1 MEMHYY
7 CPFMLKITGFKRKTS
22 SSSAP
27 KSLFVMCFFLIFGSF
42 LAPDVLDIWAS
53 TQKND
58 FRRDLATEWSDSVG
72 EISRS
77 IKINEIRE
85 FSERI
90 IDSSSSGELLQP
102 LVKPGLTVIEVILPI
117 EEEILKEKDSEVKIT
132 EEKSATSSIENVSS
146 LPTITPT
153 TLSPPITAVAI
164 TTTTTFLNSES
175 SIKARRTGTAEDPL
189 RVLAVGD
196 SLMLDFQYGLERILE
211 SRNDIN
217 IEGRGALGFGF
228 TVPHW
233 DWEDDVI
240 PDYNSMVREVRPDVV
255 IAMIG
260 ANEFQGYAIEGE
272 DLEPGSF
279 RWNEVLTERAHDA
292 ISYWIADG
300 AYLYWWTTPRMS
312 DPSYLTDD
320 LNSIWGSVVSDWHP
334 KAEMVDSMKVLG
346 DEEGKFRWNMEMLD
360 GSIIPLRKE
369 HGVHFFEVGADGLSR
384 QFEEIL
390 EKDGWL
396 KGRTPDS

>member
-1 MEMHYY
+1 M
-7 CPFMLKITGFKRKTS
+7 S
-22 SSSAP
+22 SNMAL
-27 KSLFVMCFFLIFGSF
+27 KSLLVMCFFLIFASF
-42 LAPDVLDIWAS
+42 LAPGVLDIWAS

-58 FRRDLATEWSDSVG
+58 FRRDLAKEWSDSVG
-72 EISRS
+72 EISRN

-90 IDSSSSGELLQP
+90 IEGSLTEEMLEP
-102 LVKPGLTVIEVILPI
+102 LVKPVSTIKVESFAVNEEVL
-117 EEEILKEKDSEVKIT
+117 EEKDEEVKIT
-132 EEKSATSSIENVSS
+132 EGKSTQSSIENSTS
-146 LPTITPT
+146 LPPSST
-153 TLSPPITAVAI
+153 TLSPATTSVA
-164 TTTTTFLNSES
+164 TTTTFVISEP
-175 SIKARRTGTAEDPL
+175 SIKAQRTGTAEDPL
-189 RVLAVGD
+189 RILAVGD
-196 SLMLDFQYGLERILE
+196 SLMLDLQYGLERILE
-211 SRNDIN
+211 PRPDVH

-240 PDYNSMVREVRPDVV
+240 PDYNLMVGKVRPDVV
-255 IAMIG
+255 VAMIG

-279 RWNEVLTERAHDA
+279 RWSEILTERAHDA
-292 ISYWIADG
+292 ISHWIAGG
-300 AYLYWWTTPRMS
+300 AYLYWWTTPKMS

-320 LNSIWGSVVSDWHP
+320 LNSIWDSVVGDWYP

-346 DEEGKFRWNMEMLD
+346 DEEGEFRWNMKMLD

-390 EKDGWL
+390 ERDGWIKDL
-396 KGRTPDS
+396 IPVS

>member
-1 MEMHYY
+1 MA
-7 CPFMLKITGFKRKTS
+7 L
-22 SSSAP
+22 
-27 KSLFVMCFFLIFGSF
+27 KSLFIMCFFLIFASF
-42 LAPDVLDIWAS
+42 LAPGVLDIWAS

-58 FRRDLATEWSDSVG
+58 FRRDLAKEWSDSVG
-72 EISRS
+72 EISRN

-90 IDSSSSGELLQP
+90 IEGSSSEEMLEP
-102 LVKPGLTVIEVILPI
+102 LVKPVLAPNAESLSTKEELLEEKDIEV
-117 EEEILKEKDSEVKIT
+117 KTT
-132 EEKSATSSIENVSS
+132 EEKSTPSSIENLTSL
-146 LPTITPT
+146 LPTSTTFSTPT
-153 TLSPPITAVAI
+153 TAVAVN
-164 TTTTTFLNSES
+164 TTTTFVDSEPF
-175 SIKARRTGTAEDPL
+175 IKARRTGTIEDPL
-189 RVLAVGD
+189 RILAVGD

-211 SRNDIN
+211 ARPDVN

-240 PDYNSMVREVRPDVV
+240 PDYNLMVGEVRPDVV
-255 IAMIG
+255 VAMIG
-260 ANEFQGYAIEGE
+260 ANEFQGYAVEGE

-279 RWNEVLTERAHDA
+279 RWSEVLTERAHDA
-292 ISYWIADG
+292 ISHWIAGG
-300 AYLYWWTTPRMS
+300 AYLYWWTTPKMS
-312 DPSYLTDD
+312 DPSYLTED
-320 LNSIWGSVVSDWHP
+320 LNSIWDSVVGDWHP

-346 DEEGKFRWNMEMLD
+346 DEEGEFRWNMEMLD
-360 GSIIPLRKE
+360 GSIVPLRKE

-396 KGRTPDS
+396 NDLIPAS

>member
-1 MEMHYY
+1 MR
-7 CPFMLKITGFKRKTS
+7 KISGFKGKMS
-22 SSSAP
+22 SNMAL
-27 KSLFVMCFFLIFGSF
+27 KSLLVMCFFLIFASF
-42 LAPDVLDIWAS
+42 LAPGVLDIWAS

-58 FRRDLATEWSDSVG
+58 FRRDLAKEWSDSVG
-72 EISRS
+72 EISRN

-90 IDSSSSGELLQP
+90 IEGSLTEEMLEP
-102 LVKPGLTVIEVILPI
+102 LVKPVSTIKVESFAVNEEVL
-117 EEEILKEKDSEVKIT
+117 EEKDEEVKIT
-132 EEKSATSSIENVSS
+132 EGKSTPSSIENSTLLPPSS
-146 LPTITPT
+146 T
-153 TLSPPITAVAI
+153 TLSPATTSVA
-164 TTTTTFLNSES
+164 TTTTFVISEP
-175 SIKARRTGTAEDPL
+175 SIKAKRTGTAEDPL
-189 RVLAVGD
+189 RILAVGD
-196 SLMLDFQYGLERILE
+196 SLMLDLQYGLERILE
-211 SRNDIN
+211 PRPDVH

-240 PDYNSMVREVRPDVV
+240 PDYNLMVGKVRPDVV
-255 IAMIG
+255 VAMIG

-279 RWNEVLTERAHDA
+279 RWSEILTERAHDA
-292 ISYWIADG
+292 ISHWIAGG
-300 AYLYWWTTPRMS
+300 AYLYWWTTPKMS

-320 LNSIWGSVVSDWHP
+320 LNSIWDSVVGDWYP

-346 DEEGKFRWNMEMLD
+346 DEEGEFRWNMKMLD

-390 EKDGWL
+390 ERDGWIKDL
-396 KGRTPDS
+396 IPVS

>member
-1 MEMHYY
+1 M
-7 CPFMLKITGFKRKTS
+7 S
-22 SSSAP
+22 SNMAL
-27 KSLFVMCFFLIFGSF
+27 KSLLVMCFFLIFASF
-42 LAPDVLDIWAS
+42 LAPGVLDIWAS

-58 FRRDLATEWSDSVG
+58 FRRDLAKEWSDSVG
-72 EISRS
+72 EISRN

-90 IDSSSSGELLQP
+90 IESSLTEEMLEP
-102 LVKPGLTVIEVILPI
+102 LVKPVSTIKVESFAVNEEVL
-117 EEEILKEKDSEVKIT
+117 EEKDEEVKIT
-132 EEKSATSSIENVSS
+132 EGKSTPSSIENSTS
-146 LPTITPT
+146 LPPSST
-153 TLSPPITAVAI
+153 TLSPATTSVA
-164 TTTTTFLNSES
+164 TTRTFVISEP
-175 SIKARRTGTAEDPL
+175 SIKANRTGTAEDPL
-189 RVLAVGD
+189 RILAVGD
-196 SLMLDFQYGLERILE
+196 SLMLDLQYGLERILE
-211 SRNDIN
+211 PRPDVH

-240 PDYNSMVREVRPDVV
+240 PDYNLMVGKVRPDVV
-255 IAMIG
+255 VAMIG

-279 RWNEVLTERAHDA
+279 RWSEILTERAHDA
-292 ISYWIADG
+292 ISHWIAGG
-300 AYLYWWTTPRMS
+300 AYLYWWTTPKMS

-320 LNSIWGSVVSDWHP
+320 LNSIWDSVVGDWYP

-346 DEEGKFRWNMEMLD
+346 DEEGEFRWNMKMLD

-390 EKDGWL
+390 ERDGWIKDL
-396 KGRTPDS
+396 MPVS

>member
-1 MEMHYY
+1 MR
-7 CPFMLKITGFKRKTS
+7 KISGFKGKMS
-22 SSSAP
+22 SNMAL
-27 KSLFVMCFFLIFGSF
+27 KSLLVMCFFLIFASF
-42 LAPDVLDIWAS
+42 LAPGVLDIWAS

-58 FRRDLATEWSDSVG
+58 FRRDLAKEWSDSVG
-72 EISRS
+72 EISRN

-90 IDSSSSGELLQP
+90 IEGSLTEEMLEP
-102 LVKPGLTVIEVILPI
+102 LVKPVSTIKVESFAVNEEVL
-117 EEEILKEKDSEVKIT
+117 EEKDEEVKIT
-132 EEKSATSSIENVSS
+132 EGKSTPSSIENSTS
-146 LPTITPT
+146 LPPSST
-153 TLSPPITAVAI
+153 TLSPATTSVA
-164 TTTTTFLNSES
+164 TTTTFVISEP
-175 SIKARRTGTAEDPL
+175 SIKAKRTGTAEDPL
-189 RVLAVGD
+189 RILAVGD
-196 SLMLDFQYGLERILE
+196 SLMLDLQYGLERILE
-211 SRNDIN
+211 PRPDVH

-240 PDYNSMVREVRPDVV
+240 PDYNLMVGKVRPDVV
-255 IAMIG
+255 VAMIG

-279 RWNEVLTERAHDA
+279 RWSEILTERAHDA
-292 ISYWIADG
+292 ISHWIAGG
-300 AYLYWWTTPRMS
+300 AYLYWWTTPKMS

-320 LNSIWGSVVSDWHP
+320 LNSIWDSVVGDWYP

-346 DEEGKFRWNMEMLD
+346 DEEGEFRWNMKMLD

-390 EKDGWL
+390 ERDGWIKDL
-396 KGRTPDS
+396 IPVS

>member
-1 MEMHYY
+1 MR
-7 CPFMLKITGFKRKTS
+7 KISGFKGKMS
-22 SSSAP
+22 SNMAL
-27 KSLFVMCFFLIFGSF
+27 KSLLVMCFFLIFASF
-42 LAPDVLDIWAS
+42 LAPGVLDIWAS

-58 FRRDLATEWSDSVG
+58 FRRDLAKEWSDSVG
-72 EISRS
+72 EISRN

-90 IDSSSSGELLQP
+90 IEGSLTEEMLEP
-102 LVKPGLTVIEVILPI
+102 LVKPVSTIKVESFAVNEEVL
-117 EEEILKEKDSEVKIT
+117 EEKDEEVKIT
-132 EEKSATSSIENVSS
+132 EGESTPSSIENSTS
-146 LPTITPT
+146 LPPSST
-153 TLSPPITAVAI
+153 TLSPATTSVA
-164 TTTTTFLNSES
+164 TTTTFVISEP
-175 SIKARRTGTAEDPL
+175 SIKAQRTGTAEDPL
-189 RVLAVGD
+189 RILAVGD
-196 SLMLDFQYGLERILE
+196 SLMLDLQYGLERILE
-211 SRNDIN
+211 PRPDVH

-240 PDYNSMVREVRPDVV
+240 PDYNLMVGKVRPDVV
-255 IAMIG
+255 VAMIG

-279 RWNEVLTERAHDA
+279 RWSEILTERAHDA
-292 ISYWIADG
+292 ISHWIADG
-300 AYLYWWTTPRMS
+300 AYLYWWTTPKMS

-320 LNSIWGSVVSDWHP
+320 LNSIWDSVVGDWYP

-346 DEEGKFRWNMEMLD
+346 DEEGEFRWNMKMLD

-390 EKDGWL
+390 ERDGWIKDL
-396 KGRTPDS
+396 IPVS

>member
-1 MEMHYY
+1 
-7 CPFMLKITGFKRKTS
+7 MLKISGFKGKMS
-22 SSSAP
+22 SNMAL
-27 KSLFVMCFFLIFGSF
+27 KSLLVMCFFLIFASF
-42 LAPDVLDIWAS
+42 LAPGVLDIWAS

-58 FRRDLATEWSDSVG
+58 FRRDLAKEWSDSVG
-72 EISRS
+72 EISRN

-90 IDSSSSGELLQP
+90 IEGSLTEEMLEP
-102 LVKPGLTVIEVILPI
+102 LVKPVSTIKVESFAVNEEVL
-117 EEEILKEKDSEVKIT
+117 EEKDEEVKIT
-132 EEKSATSSIENVSS
+132 EGKSTPLSIENSTS
-146 LPTITPT
+146 LPPSST
-153 TLSPPITAVAI
+153 TLSPATTSVA
-164 TTTTTFLNSES
+164 TTTTFVISEP
-175 SIKARRTGTAEDPL
+175 SIKAQRTGTAEDPL
-189 RVLAVGD
+189 RILAVGD
-196 SLMLDFQYGLERILE
+196 SLMLDLQYGLERILE
-211 SRNDIN
+211 PRPDVH

-240 PDYNSMVREVRPDVV
+240 PDYNLMVGKVRPDVV
-255 IAMIG
+255 VAMIG

-279 RWNEVLTERAHDA
+279 RWSEILTERAHDA
-292 ISYWIADG
+292 ISHWIAGG
-300 AYLYWWTTPRMS
+300 AYLYWWTTPKMS

-320 LNSIWGSVVSDWHP
+320 LNSIWDSVVGDWYP

-346 DEEGKFRWNMEMLD
+346 DEEGEFRWNMKMLD

-390 EKDGWL
+390 ERDGWIKDL
-396 KGRTPDS
+396 MPVS

>member
-7 CPFMLKITGFKRKTS
+7 CPFMLKITGFKRKMS
-22 SSSAP
+22 SNMAL
-27 KSLFVMCFFLIFGSF
+27 KSLFIMCFFLIGASF
-42 LAPDVLDIWAS
+42 LAPDVLDVWAS

-58 FRRDLATEWSDSVG
+58 FRRDLAKEWSDSVG
-72 EISRS
+72 EISRD

-90 IDSSSSGELLQP
+90 IESSSSEEMLKP
-102 LVKPGLTVIEVILPI
+102 LAKPVLTTEVESFAIK
-117 EEEILKEKDSEVKIT
+117 EETLEEKDSEAKIA
-132 EEKSATSSIENVSS
+132 EEKSTPSSIENSTS
-146 LPTITPT
+146 LPPSST
-153 TLSPPITAVAI
+153 TFSATTTTVA
-164 TTTTTFLNSES
+164 TTTTFVISEP
-175 SIKARRTGTAEDPL
+175 SIKARRTGTTEDPL
-189 RVLAVGD
+189 RILAVGD
-196 SLMLDFQYGLERILE
+196 SLMLDLQYGLERILE
-211 SRNDIN
+211 PRPDVN

-240 PDYNSMVREVRPDVV
+240 PDYNLMVGKVRPDVV
-255 IAMIG
+255 VAMIG
-260 ANEFQGYAIEGE
+260 ANEFQGYSIEGE

-279 RWNEVLTERAHDA
+279 RWRDVLTERAHDA
-292 ISYWIADG
+292 ISHWIAGG
-300 AYLYWWTTPRMS
+300 AYLYWWTTPKMS

-320 LNSIWGSVVSDWHP
+320 LNTIWDSVVSDWYP

-346 DEEGKFRWNMEMLD
+346 DEEGQFRWNMKMLD

-396 KGRTPDS
+396 KDLIPVS

>member
-1 MEMHYY
+1 
-7 CPFMLKITGFKRKTS
+7 MLKISGFKRKTS
-22 SSSAP
+22 SNTAL
-27 KSLFVMCFFLIFGSF
+27 KSLFTMCFFLIFASF
-42 LAPDVLDIWAS
+42 LAPGVLDIWAS

-72 EISRS
+72 EISRN

-85 FSERI
+85 FSERLI
-90 IDSSSSGELLQP
+90 EGSSSEELLEP
-102 LVKPGLTVIEVILPI
+102 LVKPVFTLNAESSSIK
-117 EEEILKEKDSEVKIT
+117 EEALEEKGTEVKKT
-132 EEKSATSSIENVSS
+132 EEKSTQSSIVNSTLLSPSS
-146 LPTITPT
+146 TTLLSPSST
-153 TLSPPITAVAI
+153 TLSTATTTVTV
-164 TTTTTFLNSES
+164 TTTTTFVSSEPFV
-175 SIKARRTGTAEDPL
+175 KARRKGTTEEPL
-189 RVLAVGD
+189 RILAVGD

-211 SRNDIN
+211 PRPDVK

-240 PDYNSMVREVRPDVV
+240 PDYNLMVGKVRPDVV
-255 IAMIG
+255 VVMIG

-272 DLEPGSF
+272 DLESGSF
-279 RWNEVLTERAHDA
+279 RWSEVLTERAHDA
-292 ISYWIADG
+292 LSHWMAGG
-300 AYLYWWTTPRMS
+300 AYLYWYTTPKMS
-312 DPSYLTDD
+312 DPSYLTGD
-320 LNSIWGSVVSDWHP
+320 LNNIWESVVSAWYP

-346 DEEGKFRWNMEMLD
+346 DEEGEFRWNMEMLD

-396 KGRTPDS
+396 KDLMPVS

>member
-1 MEMHYY
+1 M
-7 CPFMLKITGFKRKTS
+7 S
-22 SSSAP
+22 SNMAL
-27 KSLFVMCFFLIFGSF
+27 KSLLVMCFFLIFASF
-42 LAPDVLDIWAS
+42 LAPGVLDIWAS

-58 FRRDLATEWSDSVG
+58 FRRDLAKEWSDSVG
-72 EISRS
+72 EISRN

-90 IDSSSSGELLQP
+90 IEGSLTEEMLEP
-102 LVKPGLTVIEVILPI
+102 LVKPVSTIKVESFAVNEEVL
-117 EEEILKEKDSEVKIT
+117 EEKDEEVKIT
-132 EEKSATSSIENVSS
+132 EGKSTPSSIENSTLLPPSS
-146 LPTITPT
+146 T
-153 TLSPPITAVAI
+153 TLSPATTSVA
-164 TTTTTFLNSES
+164 TTTTFVISEP
-175 SIKARRTGTAEDPL
+175 SIKAKRTGTAEDPL
-189 RVLAVGD
+189 RILAVGD
-196 SLMLDFQYGLERILE
+196 SLMLDLQYGLERILE
-211 SRNDIN
+211 PRPDVH

-240 PDYNSMVREVRPDVV
+240 PDYNLMVGKVRPDVV
-255 IAMIG
+255 VAMIG

-279 RWNEVLTERAHDA
+279 RWSEILTERAHDA
-292 ISYWIADG
+292 ISHWIAGG
-300 AYLYWWTTPRMS
+300 AYLYWWTTPKMS

-320 LNSIWGSVVSDWHP
+320 LNSIWDSVVGDWYP

-346 DEEGKFRWNMEMLD
+346 DEEGEFRWNMKMLD
-360 GSIIPLRKE
+360 GSIVPLRKE

-390 EKDGWL
+390 ERDGWIKDL
-396 KGRTPDS
+396 IPVS

>member
-1 MEMHYY
+1 
-7 CPFMLKITGFKRKTS
+7 
-22 SSSAP
+22 
-27 KSLFVMCFFLIFGSF
+27 MCFFLIFGSF

-279 RWNEVLTERAHDA
+279 RWNEVLSERAHDA

-300 AYLYWWTTPRMS
+300 AYLYWWTTPTMS

-320 LNSIWGSVVSDWHP
+320 LNSIWDSVVSDWHP
-334 KAEMVDSMKVLG
+334 NAEMVDSMKVLG
-346 DEEGKFRWNMEMLD
+346 DEEGKFRWNMKMLD

-390 EKDGWL
+390 EKDGWVKDL
-396 KGRTPDS
+396 TPGS

>member
-1 MEMHYY
+1 
-7 CPFMLKITGFKRKTS
+7 MLKISGFKGKMS
-22 SSSAP
+22 SNMAL
-27 KSLFVMCFFLIFGSF
+27 KSLLVMCFFLIFASF
-42 LAPDVLDIWAS
+42 LAPGVLDIWAS

-58 FRRDLATEWSDSVG
+58 FRRDLAKEWSDSVG
-72 EISRS
+72 EISRN

-90 IDSSSSGELLQP
+90 IEGSLPEEMLEP
-102 LVKPGLTVIEVILPI
+102 LVKPVSTIKVESFGVNEEVL
-117 EEEILKEKDSEVKIT
+117 EEKDSEVKIT
-132 EEKSATSSIENVSS
+132 EEKSTPSSIKNSTS
-146 LPTITPT
+146 LPPSST
-153 TLSPPITAVAI
+153 TLSPATTSVA
-164 TTTTTFLNSES
+164 TTTTFVISEP
-175 SIKARRTGTAEDPL
+175 SIKAQRTGTAEDPL
-189 RVLAVGD
+189 RILAVGD
-196 SLMLDFQYGLERILE
+196 SLMLDLQYGLERILE
-211 SRNDIN
+211 PRPDVH

-240 PDYNSMVREVRPDVV
+240 PDYNLMVGKVRPDVV
-255 IAMIG
+255 VAMIG

-279 RWNEVLTERAHDA
+279 RWSEILTERAHDA
-292 ISYWIADG
+292 ISHWIAGG
-300 AYLYWWTTPRMS
+300 AYLYWWTTPKMS

-320 LNSIWGSVVSDWHP
+320 LNSIWDAVVGDWYP

-346 DEEGKFRWNMEMLD
+346 DEEGEFRWNMKMLD

-390 EKDGWL
+390 ERDGWIKDL
-396 KGRTPDS
+396 MPVS

>member
-1 MEMHYY
+1 M
-7 CPFMLKITGFKRKTS
+7 S
-22 SSSAP
+22 SNMAL
-27 KSLFVMCFFLIFGSF
+27 KSLLVMCFFLIFASF
-42 LAPDVLDIWAS
+42 LAPGVLDIWAS

-58 FRRDLATEWSDSVG
+58 FRRDLAKEWSDSVG
-72 EISRS
+72 EISRN

-90 IDSSSSGELLQP
+90 IEGSLPEEMLEP
-102 LVKPGLTVIEVILPI
+102 LVKPVSTIKVESFGVNEEVL
-117 EEEILKEKDSEVKIT
+117 EEKDSEVKIT
-132 EEKSATSSIENVSS
+132 EEKSTPSSIKNSTS
-146 LPTITPT
+146 LPPSST
-153 TLSPPITAVAI
+153 TLSPATTSVA
-164 TTTTTFLNSES
+164 TTTTFVISEP
-175 SIKARRTGTAEDPL
+175 SIKAQRTGTAEDPL
-189 RVLAVGD
+189 RILAVGD
-196 SLMLDFQYGLERILE
+196 SLMLDLQYGLERILE
-211 SRNDIN
+211 PRPDVH

-240 PDYNSMVREVRPDVV
+240 PDYNLMVGKVRPDVV
-255 IAMIG
+255 VAMIG

-279 RWNEVLTERAHDA
+279 RWSEILTERAHDA
-292 ISYWIADG
+292 ISHWIAGG
-300 AYLYWWTTPRMS
+300 AYLYWWTTPKMS

-320 LNSIWGSVVSDWHP
+320 LNSIWDSVVGDWYP

-346 DEEGKFRWNMEMLD
+346 DEEGEFRWNMKMLD

-390 EKDGWL
+390 ERDGWI
-396 KGRTPDS
+396 KDIMPVS

>member
-1 MEMHYY
+1 M
-7 CPFMLKITGFKRKTS
+7 S
-22 SSSAP
+22 SNMAL
-27 KSLFVMCFFLIFGSF
+27 KSLLVMCFFLIFASF
-42 LAPDVLDIWAS
+42 LAPGVLDIWAS

-58 FRRDLATEWSDSVG
+58 FRRDLAKEWSDSVG
-72 EISRS
+72 EISRN

-90 IDSSSSGELLQP
+90 IEGSLTEEMLEP
-102 LVKPGLTVIEVILPI
+102 LVKPVSTIKVESFAVNEEVL
-117 EEEILKEKDSEVKIT
+117 EEKDEEVKIT
-132 EEKSATSSIENVSS
+132 EGKSTPSSIENSTS
-146 LPTITPT
+146 LPPSST
-153 TLSPPITAVAI
+153 TLSPATTSVA
-164 TTTTTFLNSES
+164 TTTTFVISEP
-175 SIKARRTGTAEDPL
+175 SIKAKRTGTAEDPL
-189 RVLAVGD
+189 RILAVGD
-196 SLMLDFQYGLERILE
+196 SLMLDLQYGLERILE
-211 SRNDIN
+211 PRPDVH

-240 PDYNSMVREVRPDVV
+240 PDYNLMVGKVRPDVV
-255 IAMIG
+255 VAMIG

-279 RWNEVLTERAHDA
+279 RWSEILTERAHDA
-292 ISYWIADG
+292 ISHWIAGG
-300 AYLYWWTTPRMS
+300 AYLYWWTTPKMS

-320 LNSIWGSVVSDWHP
+320 LNSIWDSVVGDWYP

-346 DEEGKFRWNMEMLD
+346 DEEGEFRWNMKMLD

-390 EKDGWL
+390 ERDGWIKDL
-396 KGRTPDS
+396 MPVS

>member
-1 MEMHYY
+1 
-7 CPFMLKITGFKRKTS
+7 MLKISGFKGKMS
-22 SSSAP
+22 SNMAL
-27 KSLFVMCFFLIFGSF
+27 KSLLVMCFFLIIASF
-42 LAPDVLDIWAS
+42 LAPGVLDIRDS

-58 FRRDLATEWSDSVG
+58 FRRDLAKEWSDSVG
-72 EISRS
+72 EISRN

-90 IDSSSSGELLQP
+90 IEGSLPEEMLEP
-102 LVKPGLTVIEVILPI
+102 LVKPVSTIKVESFAVNEEVL
-117 EEEILKEKDSEVKIT
+117 EEKDEEVKIT
-132 EEKSATSSIENVSS
+132 EGKSTPSSIENSSS
-146 LPTITPT
+146 LPPSST
-153 TLSPPITAVAI
+153 TLSPATTSVA
-164 TTTTTFLNSES
+164 TTTTFVISEP
-175 SIKARRTGTAEDPL
+175 SIKAQRTGTAEDPL
-189 RVLAVGD
+189 RILAVGD
-196 SLMLDFQYGLERILE
+196 SLMLDLQYGLERILE
-211 SRNDIN
+211 PRPDVH

-240 PDYNSMVREVRPDVV
+240 PDYNLMVGKVRPDVV
-255 IAMIG
+255 VAMIG

-279 RWNEVLTERAHDA
+279 RWSEILTERAHDA
-292 ISYWIADG
+292 ISHWIADG
-300 AYLYWWTTPRMS
+300 AYLYWWTTPKMS

-320 LNSIWGSVVSDWHP
+320 LNSIWDSVVGDWYP

-346 DEEGKFRWNMEMLD
+346 DEEGEFRWNMKMLD

-369 HGVHFFEVGADGLSR
+369 HGVHFFEVGADELSR

-390 EKDGWL
+390 ERDGWIKDL
-396 KGRTPDS
+396 MPVS

>member
-1 MEMHYY
+1 MR
-7 CPFMLKITGFKRKTS
+7 KISGFKGKMS
-22 SSSAP
+22 SNMAL
-27 KSLFVMCFFLIFGSF
+27 KSLLVMCFFLIFASF
-42 LAPDVLDIWAS
+42 LAPGVLDIWAS

-58 FRRDLATEWSDSVG
+58 FRRDLAKEWSDSVG
-72 EISRS
+72 EISRN

-90 IDSSSSGELLQP
+90 IEGSLTEEMLEP
-102 LVKPGLTVIEVILPI
+102 LVKPVSTIKVESFAVNEEVL
-117 EEEILKEKDSEVKIT
+117 EEKDEEVKIT
-132 EEKSATSSIENVSS
+132 EGKSTPSSIENSTS
-146 LPTITPT
+146 LPPSST
-153 TLSPPITAVAI
+153 TLSPATTAVA
-164 TTTTTFLNSES
+164 TTTTFAISEP
-175 SIKARRTGTAEDPL
+175 SIKAQRTGTAEDPL
-189 RVLAVGD
+189 RILAVGD
-196 SLMLDFQYGLERILE
+196 SLMLDLQYGLERILE
-211 SRNDIN
+211 PRPDVH

-240 PDYNSMVREVRPDVV
+240 PDYNLMVGKVRPDVV
-255 IAMIG
+255 VAMIG

-279 RWNEVLTERAHDA
+279 RWSEILTERAHDA
-292 ISYWIADG
+292 ISHWIAGG
-300 AYLYWWTTPRMS
+300 AYLYWWTTPKMS

-320 LNSIWGSVVSDWHP
+320 LNSIWDSVVGDWYP

-346 DEEGKFRWNMEMLD
+346 DEEGEFRWNMKMLD

-390 EKDGWL
+390 ERDGWIKDL
-396 KGRTPDS
+396 IPVS

>member
-1 MEMHYY
+1 M
-7 CPFMLKITGFKRKTS
+7 S
-22 SSSAP
+22 SNMAL
-27 KSLFVMCFFLIFGSF
+27 KSLLVMCFFLIFASF
-42 LAPDVLDIWAS
+42 LAPGVLDIWAS

-58 FRRDLATEWSDSVG
+58 FRRDLAKEWSDSVG
-72 EISRS
+72 EISRN

-90 IDSSSSGELLQP
+90 IEGSLTEEMLEP
-102 LVKPGLTVIEVILPI
+102 LVKPVSTIKVESFAVNEEVL
-117 EEEILKEKDSEVKIT
+117 EEKDEEVKIT
-132 EEKSATSSIENVSS
+132 EGKSTPSSIENSTS
-146 LPTITPT
+146 LPPSST
-153 TLSPPITAVAI
+153 TLSPATTSVA
-164 TTTTTFLNSES
+164 TTTTFVISEP
-175 SIKARRTGTAEDPL
+175 SIKAKRTGTAEDPL
-189 RVLAVGD
+189 RILAVGD
-196 SLMLDFQYGLERILE
+196 SLMLDLQYGLERILE
-211 SRNDIN
+211 PRPDVH

-240 PDYNSMVREVRPDVV
+240 PDYNLMVGKVRPDVV
-255 IAMIG
+255 VAMIG

-279 RWNEVLTERAHDA
+279 RWSEILTERAHDA
-292 ISYWIADG
+292 ISHWIAGG
-300 AYLYWWTTPRMS
+300 AYLYWWTTPKMS

-320 LNSIWGSVVSDWHP
+320 LNSIWDSVVGDWYP

-346 DEEGKFRWNMEMLD
+346 DEEGEFRWNMKMLD

-390 EKDGWL
+390 ERDGWIKDL
-396 KGRTPDS
+396 IPVS

>member
-1 MEMHYY
+1 MR
-7 CPFMLKITGFKRKTS
+7 KISGFKGKMS
-22 SSSAP
+22 SNMAL
-27 KSLFVMCFFLIFGSF
+27 KSLLVMCFFLIFASF
-42 LAPDVLDIWAS
+42 LAPGVLDIWAS

-58 FRRDLATEWSDSVG
+58 FRRDLAKEWSDSVG
-72 EISRS
+72 EISRN

-90 IDSSSSGELLQP
+90 IEGSLPEEMLEP
-102 LVKPGLTVIEVILPI
+102 LVKPVSTIKVESFAVNEEVL
-117 EEEILKEKDSEVKIT
+117 EEKDEEVKIT
-132 EEKSATSSIENVSS
+132 EGKSTPSSIENSTS
-146 LPTITPT
+146 LPPSST
-153 TLSPPITAVAI
+153 TLSPATTSVA
-164 TTTTTFLNSES
+164 TTTTFVISEP
-175 SIKARRTGTAEDPL
+175 SIKAQRTGTAEDPL
-189 RVLAVGD
+189 RILAVGD
-196 SLMLDFQYGLERILE
+196 SLMLDLQYGLERILE
-211 SRNDIN
+211 PRPDVH

-240 PDYNSMVREVRPDVV
+240 PDYNLMVGKVRPDVV
-255 IAMIG
+255 VAMIG

-279 RWNEVLTERAHDA
+279 RWSEILTERAHDA
-292 ISYWIADG
+292 ISHWIAGG
-300 AYLYWWTTPRMS
+300 AYLYWWTTPKMS

-320 LNSIWGSVVSDWHP
+320 LNSIWDSVVGDWYP
-334 KAEMVDSMKVLG
+334 KVEMVDSMKVLG
-346 DEEGKFRWNMEMLD
+346 DEEGEFRWNMKMLD

-390 EKDGWL
+390 ERDGWIKDL
-396 KGRTPDS
+396 MPVS

>member
-1 MEMHYY
+1 
-7 CPFMLKITGFKRKTS
+7 MLKISGFKRKTS
-22 SSSAP
+22 SNMAL
-27 KSLFVMCFFLIFGSF
+27 KSLFIMCFFLIFASF
-42 LAPDVLDIWAS
+42 LAPGVLDIWAS

-58 FRRDLATEWSDSVG
+58 FRRDLAKEWSDSVG
-72 EISRS
+72 EISRN

-85 FSERI
+85 FSERLI
-90 IDSSSSGELLQP
+90 EGSSSEELLEP
-102 LVKPGLTVIEVILPI
+102 LVKPVLTLNAESSSMQQEALD
-117 EEEILKEKDSEVKIT
+117 EKDTEVKET
-132 EEKSATSSIENVSS
+132 EEKSTQSSIENSTLLSPSS
-146 LPTITPT
+146 TILLPPSST
-153 TLSPPITAVAI
+153 TLSTATTAVTA
-164 TTTTTFLNSES
+164 TTTTTFVDSEPF
-175 SIKARRTGTAEDPL
+175 IKARRKGTPEEPL
-189 RVLAVGD
+189 RILAVGD

-211 SRNDIN
+211 PRPDVK

-240 PDYNSMVREVRPDVV
+240 PDYNLMVGKVRPDVV
-255 IAMIG
+255 VVMIG

-272 DLEPGSF
+272 DLESGSF
-279 RWNEVLTERAHDA
+279 RWSEVLTERAHDA
-292 ISYWIADG
+292 ISHWIAGG
-300 AYLYWWTTPRMS
+300 AYLYWYTTPKMS
-312 DPSYLTDD
+312 DPSYLTVD
-320 LNSIWGSVVSDWHP
+320 LNNIWDAVVSDWYP

-346 DEEGKFRWNMEMLD
+346 DEEGEFRWNMEMLD

-396 KGRTPDS
+396 KELMPVS

>member
-1 MEMHYY
+1 MA
-7 CPFMLKITGFKRKTS
+7 L
-22 SSSAP
+22 
-27 KSLFVMCFFLIFGSF
+27 KSLLVMCFFLIFASF
-42 LAPDVLDIWAS
+42 LAPGVLDIWAS

-58 FRRDLATEWSDSVG
+58 FRRDLAKEWSDSVG
-72 EISRS
+72 EISRN

-90 IDSSSSGELLQP
+90 IEGSLTEEMLEP
-102 LVKPGLTVIEVILPI
+102 LVKPVSTIKVESFAVNEEVL
-117 EEEILKEKDSEVKIT
+117 EEKDEEVKIT
-132 EEKSATSSIENVSS
+132 EGKSTPSSIENSTS
-146 LPTITPT
+146 LPPSST
-153 TLSPPITAVAI
+153 TLSPATTSVA
-164 TTTTTFLNSES
+164 TTTTFVISEP
-175 SIKARRTGTAEDPL
+175 SIKAKRTGTAEDPL
-189 RVLAVGD
+189 RILAVGD
-196 SLMLDFQYGLERILE
+196 SLMLDLQYGLERILE
-211 SRNDIN
+211 PRPDVH

-240 PDYNSMVREVRPDVV
+240 PDYNLMVGKVRPDVV
-255 IAMIG
+255 VAMIG

-279 RWNEVLTERAHDA
+279 RWSEILTERAHDA
-292 ISYWIADG
+292 ISHWIAGG
-300 AYLYWWTTPRMS
+300 AYLYWWTTPKMS

-320 LNSIWGSVVSDWHP
+320 LNSIWDSVVGDWYP

-346 DEEGKFRWNMEMLD
+346 DEEGEFRWNMKMLD

-390 EKDGWL
+390 ERDGWIKDL
-396 KGRTPDS
+396 IPVS

>member
-1 MEMHYY
+1 M
-7 CPFMLKITGFKRKTS
+7 S
-22 SSSAP
+22 SNMAL
-27 KSLFVMCFFLIFGSF
+27 KSLLVMCFFLIFASF
-42 LAPDVLDIWAS
+42 LAPGVLDIWAS

-58 FRRDLATEWSDSVG
+58 FRRDLAKEWSDSVG
-72 EISRS
+72 EISRN

-90 IDSSSSGELLQP
+90 IEGSLPEEMLEP
-102 LVKPGLTVIEVILPI
+102 LVKPVSTIKVESFAVNEEVL
-117 EEEILKEKDSEVKIT
+117 EEKDEEVKIT
-132 EEKSATSSIENVSS
+132 EGKSTPLSIENSTS
-146 LPTITPT
+146 LPPSST
-153 TLSPPITAVAI
+153 TLSPATTSVA
-164 TTTTTFLNSES
+164 TTTTFVISEP
-175 SIKARRTGTAEDPL
+175 SIKAKRTGTAEDPL
-189 RVLAVGD
+189 RILAVGD
-196 SLMLDFQYGLERILE
+196 SLMLDLQYGLERILE
-211 SRNDIN
+211 PRPDVH

-240 PDYNSMVREVRPDVV
+240 PDYNLMVGKVRPDVV
-255 IAMIG
+255 VAMIG

-279 RWNEVLTERAHDA
+279 RWSEILTERAHDA
-292 ISYWIADG
+292 ISHWIAGG
-300 AYLYWWTTPRMS
+300 AYLYWWTTPKMS

-320 LNSIWGSVVSDWHP
+320 LNSIWDSVVGDWYP

-346 DEEGKFRWNMEMLD
+346 DEEGEFRWNMKMLD

-369 HGVHFFEVGADGLSR
+369 HGVHFFEVGADGLSG

>member
-1 MEMHYY
+1 M
-7 CPFMLKITGFKRKTS
+7 S
-22 SSSAP
+22 SNMAL
-27 KSLFVMCFFLIFGSF
+27 KSLLVMCFFLIFASF
-42 LAPDVLDIWAS
+42 LAPGVLDIWAS

-58 FRRDLATEWSDSVG
+58 FRRDLAKEWSDSVG
-72 EISRS
+72 EISRN

-90 IDSSSSGELLQP
+90 IEGSLTEEMLEP
-102 LVKPGLTVIEVILPI
+102 LVKPVSTIKVESFAVNEEVL
-117 EEEILKEKDSEVKIT
+117 EEKDEEVKIT
-132 EEKSATSSIENVSS
+132 EGESTPSSIENSTS
-146 LPTITPT
+146 LPPSST
-153 TLSPPITAVAI
+153 TLSPATTSVA
-164 TTTTTFLNSES
+164 TTTTFVISEP
-175 SIKARRTGTAEDPL
+175 SIKAQRTGTAEDPL
-189 RVLAVGD
+189 RILAVGD
-196 SLMLDFQYGLERILE
+196 SLMLDLQYGLERILE
-211 SRNDIN
+211 PRPDVH

-240 PDYNSMVREVRPDVV
+240 PDYNLMVGKVRPDVV
-255 IAMIG
+255 VAMIG

-279 RWNEVLTERAHDA
+279 RWSEILTERAHDA
-292 ISYWIADG
+292 ISHWIAGG
-300 AYLYWWTTPRMS
+300 AYLYWWTTPKMS

-320 LNSIWGSVVSDWHP
+320 LNSIWDSVVGDWYP

-346 DEEGKFRWNMEMLD
+346 DEEGEFRWNMKMLD
-360 GSIIPLRKE
+360 GSIVPLRKE

-390 EKDGWL
+390 ERDGWIKDL
-396 KGRTPDS
+396 IPVS

>member
-1 MEMHYY
+1 M
-7 CPFMLKITGFKRKTS
+7 S
-22 SSSAP
+22 SNMAL
-27 KSLFVMCFFLIFGSF
+27 KSLLVMCFFLIFASF
-42 LAPDVLDIWAS
+42 LAPGVLDIWAS

-58 FRRDLATEWSDSVG
+58 FRRDLAKEWSDSVG
-72 EISRS
+72 EISRN

-90 IDSSSSGELLQP
+90 IEGSLTEEMLEP
-102 LVKPGLTVIEVILPI
+102 LVKPVSTIKVESFGVNEEVL
-117 EEEILKEKDSEVKIT
+117 EEKDSEVKIT
-132 EEKSATSSIENVSS
+132 EEKSTPSSIKNSPS
-146 LPTITPT
+146 LPPSST
-153 TLSPPITAVAI
+153 TLSPATTSVA
-164 TTTTTFLNSES
+164 TTTTFVISEP
-175 SIKARRTGTAEDPL
+175 SIKAQRTGTAEDPL
-189 RVLAVGD
+189 RILAVGD
-196 SLMLDFQYGLERILE
+196 SLMLDLQYGLERILE
-211 SRNDIN
+211 PRPDVH

-240 PDYNSMVREVRPDVV
+240 PDYNLMVGKVRPDVV
-255 IAMIG
+255 VAMIG

-279 RWNEVLTERAHDA
+279 RWSEILTERAHDA
-292 ISYWIADG
+292 ISHWIAGG
-300 AYLYWWTTPRMS
+300 AYLYWWTTPKMS
-312 DPSYLTDD
+312 DPSYLTND
-320 LNSIWGSVVSDWHP
+320 LNSIWDSVVGDWYP

-346 DEEGKFRWNMEMLD
+346 DEEGEFRWNMKMLD

-390 EKDGWL
+390 ERDGWIKDL
-396 KGRTPDS
+396 MPVS

>member
-1 MEMHYY
+1 
-7 CPFMLKITGFKRKTS
+7 MLKISGFKRKTS
-22 SSSAP
+22 SNMAL
-27 KSLFVMCFFLIFGSF
+27 KSLFIMCFFLIFASF
-42 LAPDVLDIWAS
+42 LAPGVLDIWAS

-58 FRRDLATEWSDSVG
+58 FRRDLAKEWSDSVG
-72 EISRS
+72 EISRN

-90 IDSSSSGELLQP
+90 IEGSSSEEMLEP
-102 LVKPGLTVIEVILPI
+102 LVKPVLAPNAESLSTKEELLEEKDIEV
-117 EEEILKEKDSEVKIT
+117 KTT
-132 EEKSATSSIENVSS
+132 EEKSTPSSIENLTSL
-146 LPTITPT
+146 LPTSTTFSTPT
-153 TLSPPITAVAI
+153 TAVAVN
-164 TTTTTFLNSES
+164 TTTTFVDLEPF
-175 SIKARRTGTAEDPL
+175 IKARRTGTIEDPL
-189 RVLAVGD
+189 RILAVGD

-211 SRNDIN
+211 ARPDVN

-240 PDYNSMVREVRPDVV
+240 PDYNLMVGEVRPDVV
-255 IAMIG
+255 VAMIG
-260 ANEFQGYAIEGE
+260 ANEFQGYAVEGE

-279 RWNEVLTERAHDA
+279 RWSEVLTERAHDA
-292 ISYWIADG
+292 ISHWIAGG
-300 AYLYWWTTPRMS
+300 AYLYWWTTPKMS
-312 DPSYLTDD
+312 DPSYLTED
-320 LNSIWGSVVSDWHP
+320 LNSIWDSVVGDWHP

-346 DEEGKFRWNMEMLD
+346 DEEGEFRWNMEMLD
-360 GSIIPLRKE
+360 GSIVPLRKE

-396 KGRTPDS
+396 NDLIPAS

>member
-1 MEMHYY
+1 MR
-7 CPFMLKITGFKRKTS
+7 KISGFKGKMS
-22 SSSAP
+22 SNMAL
-27 KSLFVMCFFLIFGSF
+27 KSLLVMCFFLIFASF
-42 LAPDVLDIWAS
+42 LAPGVLDIWAS

-58 FRRDLATEWSDSVG
+58 FRRDLAKEWSDSVG
-72 EISRS
+72 EISRN

-90 IDSSSSGELLQP
+90 IEGSLTEEMLEP
-102 LVKPGLTVIEVILPI
+102 LVKPVSTIKVESFAVNEEVL
-117 EEEILKEKDSEVKIT
+117 EEKDEEVKIT
-132 EEKSATSSIENVSS
+132 EGKSTPSGIENSTS
-146 LPTITPT
+146 LPPSST
-153 TLSPPITAVAI
+153 TLSPATTSVA
-164 TTTTTFLNSES
+164 TTTTFVISEP
-175 SIKARRTGTAEDPL
+175 SIKAKRTGTAEDPL
-189 RVLAVGD
+189 RILAVGD
-196 SLMLDFQYGLERILE
+196 SLMLDLQYGLERILE
-211 SRNDIN
+211 PRPDVH

-240 PDYNSMVREVRPDVV
+240 PDYNLMVGKVRPDVV
-255 IAMIG
+255 VAMIG

-279 RWNEVLTERAHDA
+279 RWSEILTERAHDA
-292 ISYWIADG
+292 ISHWIAGG
-300 AYLYWWTTPRMS
+300 AYLYWWTTPKMS

-320 LNSIWGSVVSDWHP
+320 LNSIWDSVVGDWYP

-346 DEEGKFRWNMEMLD
+346 DEEGEFRWNMKMLD

-390 EKDGWL
+390 ERDGWIKDL
-396 KGRTPDS
+396 IPVS